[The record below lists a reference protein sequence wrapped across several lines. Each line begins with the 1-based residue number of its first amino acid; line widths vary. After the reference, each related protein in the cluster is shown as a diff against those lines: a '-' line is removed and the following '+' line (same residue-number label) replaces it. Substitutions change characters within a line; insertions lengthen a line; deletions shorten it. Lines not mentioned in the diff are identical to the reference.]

1 MARANKYASVN
12 FNHVYE
18 KNISSSSSSNNTNNH
33 PSKHQSSST
42 SFYST
47 ISSPN
52 SPNNLYKSH
61 LPSSSTRTHGRM
73 LVLTRPTPKPIST
86 VQTPP
91 LTPSPKTPPA
101 HPAQVQ
107 IPARTG
113 FEPESD
119 RISLRPLGRTG
130 VGSIVSSPVRGQET
144 QKEVGFTVG
153 SPKPDKFVPPH
164 LRPGFVGREERPG
177 PEVFRGKE
185 AGQRQQQQQ
194 QQFFGST
201 GRFGGDGRPKSGG
214 YETMRR
220 GDESNL
226 GFVRPSSSGNR
237 PSSSGCPCNLVA
249 PFSYTILMG
258 SMLFVCYPFCNFS
271 SLMYFKNLCSVASH
285 SLFLPAF
292 VHLKAIMAN
301 IYITNFICTP
311 ENRSC
316 LKVY

>member
-12 FNHVYE
+12 FNHVYD
-18 KNISSSSSSNNTNNH
+18 KNISNSSSSNNTNNN
-33 PSKHQSSST
+33 PSKHPSST

-61 LPSSSTRTHGRM
+61 LPSSSPRTHGRM

-86 VQTPP
+86 IQTTP
-91 LTPSPKTPPA
+91 LTPSPKTPPG

-107 IPARTG
+107 IPVQTG
-113 FEPESD
+113 AEPERD

-130 VGSIVSSPVRGQET
+130 VGSIVSSPVRGQEK
-144 QKEVGFTVG
+144 QKEVGASLG

-164 LRPGFVGREERPG
+164 LRPGFAGREERPG

-185 AGQRQQQQQ
+185 VGQRQQ
-194 QQFFGST
+194 QQFFGSP
-201 GRFGGDGRPKSGG
+201 GRFGEDGRPKSGG

-226 GFVRPSSSGNR
+226 GFVRPRSSGNR
-237 PSSSGCPCNLVA
+237 PSSSGW
-249 PFSYTILMG
+249 YD
-258 SMLFVCYPFCNFS
+258 S
-271 SLMYFKNLCSVASH
+271 S
-285 SLFLPAF
+285 
-292 VHLKAIMAN
+292 
-301 IYITNFICTP
+301 
-311 ENRSC
+311 
-316 LKVY
+316 